1 MFCLKKSFEALVV
14 DLLDVL
20 EPDAEGALTVPHI
33 GHRGLVSVQ
42 PSSQGNMFTY

>member
-1 MFCLKKSFEALVV
+1 MFCLKESFEALVV

-20 EPDAEGALTVPHI
+20 ESDAEGALAVPHV

-42 PSSQGNMFTY
+42 PSSQRYMYAN